1 MVEHYRASRGDGTD
15 KEIKAELL
23 RNVDASPSMRNK
35 RDLIEQF
42 IDEVNNDGR
51 VEEQWRRFVL
61 NRREHELT
69 HIIEEEHLREDNTRA
84 FIEDAFRRGNISFS
98 GLEFASVL
106 PRLSRFSKQG
116 SKNSAEKK
124 RRVADELQ
132 EFFQRFYAL
141 TQSEQ
146 SFMRVDAA
154 GLTAAADALARQRAQ
169 AGEVTVGAAEKVLS
183 DLLSSADTNAPEAQ
197 VAGMAIDLV
206 NRLGQVEAPTASSG
220 ESDVDAYVEALA
232 ATLESSGL

>member
-1 MVEHYRASRGDGTD
+1 
-15 KEIKAELL
+15 
-23 RNVDASPSMRNK
+23 MRNK

-154 GLTAAADALARQRAQ
+154 GLTVSPPPERHRSKRFALR
-169 AGEVTVGAAEKVLS
+169 
-183 DLLSSADTNAPEAQ
+183 P
-197 VAGMAIDLV
+197 M
-206 NRLGQVEAPTASSG
+206 
-220 ESDVDAYVEALA
+220 
-232 ATLESSGL
+232 TL

>member
-1 MVEHYRASRGDGTD
+1 
-15 KEIKAELL
+15 
-23 RNVDASPSMRNK
+23 MRNK

-69 HIIEEEHLREDNTRA
+69 HI
-84 FIEDAFRRGNISFS
+84 IEDAFRRGNISFS

-132 EFFQRFYAL
+132 EFFQRFYAR

-154 GLTAAADALARQRAQ
+154 GLTVSSPPERHRSKRFALR
-169 AGEVTVGAAEKVLS
+169 
-183 DLLSSADTNAPEAQ
+183 P
-197 VAGMAIDLV
+197 M
-206 NRLGQVEAPTASSG
+206 
-220 ESDVDAYVEALA
+220 
-232 ATLESSGL
+232 TL

>member
-1 MVEHYRASRGDGTD
+1 
-15 KEIKAELL
+15 
-23 RNVDASPSMRNK
+23 MRNK

-61 NRREHELT
+61 NRREHELA

-124 RRVADELQ
+124 RRVAGELQ
-132 EFFQRFYAL
+132 DFFQRFYAL

-169 AGEVTVGAAEKVLS
+169 AGEVTVGVAEKVLS

-206 NRLGQVEAPTASSG
+206 NRLGQVEAPAASSG

>member
-1 MVEHYRASRGDGTD
+1 
-15 KEIKAELL
+15 
-23 RNVDASPSMRNK
+23 MRNK

-106 PRLSRFSKQG
+106 PRLSHFSKQG

-124 RRVADELQ
+124 RRVTDELQ

-169 AGEVTVGAAEKVLS
+169 AGEVTVGVAEKVLS